1 MLYTSH
7 WENVGL
13 VICDGQDQRDGQG
26 FTENGCLRQI
36 WPTNPKRHQKP
47 FSAKKTHVAEAVCAM
62 MWNNGQNPRK
72 TANCEIDWRHP
83 FTHTTSWLL
92 FKFSSLTVR
101 YTKLFHEGFLNWQE
115 PKSTR
120 WTNRMPFGSEN
131 SQANIIIT
139 VFNCGNWLHDFIS
152 VQRYVFICVHFL
164 WSE

>member
-1 MLYTSH
+1 
-7 WENVGL
+7 
-13 VICDGQDQRDGQG
+13 
-26 FTENGCLRQI
+26 
-36 WPTNPKRHQKP
+36 
-47 FSAKKTHVAEAVCAM
+47 
-62 MWNNGQNPRK
+62 
-72 TANCEIDWRHP
+72 
-83 FTHTTSWLL
+83 
-92 FKFSSLTVR
+92 VR